1 MWKRKNLK
9 DKAKKTVKNNYW
21 TAVVLCFV
29 ITILTGEYGNS
40 ITGIWQSGDSVL
52 PDYVITQ
59 NQYLIENEISKDN
72 IAEIQEK
79 QERIEEIT
87 ENLTE
92 NQLKMVNTITSNLN
106 SLTKSQKYIYK
117 IWDAIELFIMNQNLL
132 GIAYVLIA
140 IIAILYIIL
149 LAEPLLV
156 AERRYFII
164 ASEKENT
171 KMGVMK
177 EIFKRKNWS
186 NVAII
191 MFFKSFYNFLWYLTI
206 IGGIIKTYE
215 YRMIPYLLAEN
226 PDMNKKEV
234 FARSKQMMKGNKWK
248 TFILD
253 LSFILW
259 EILST
264 ITFGLLD
271 ILYVN
276 PYKIATSV
284 ELYKTLKENNNVEE
298 VSKNQVE
305 SQEI

>member
-79 QERIEEIT
+79 QEKIEEIT

-298 VSKNQVE
+298 LSKKQVE

>member
-79 QERIEEIT
+79 QEKIEEIT

-298 VSKNQVE
+298 LSKNQVE

>member
-79 QERIEEIT
+79 QEKIEEIT

-106 SLTKSQKYIYK
+106 SITKSQKYIYK

-132 GIAYVLIA
+132 GVAYVLIA

-186 NVAII
+186 NVAVI

-298 VSKNQVE
+298 LSKNQVE

>member
-79 QERIEEIT
+79 QEKIEEIT

>member
-29 ITILTGEYGNS
+29 ITILKGEYGNS

-79 QERIEEIT
+79 QEKIEEIT

-186 NVAII
+186 NVAVI
-191 MFFKSFYNFLWYLTI
+191 MFFKSFYNLLWYLTI

-234 FARSKQMMKGNKWK
+234 FARSKKMMKGNKWK

-284 ELYKTLKENNNVEE
+284 ELYKTLKENNNVKEL
-298 VSKNQVE
+298 SKNQVE

>member
-79 QERIEEIT
+79 QEIIEEIT

-186 NVAII
+186 NVAVI

-226 PDMNKKEV
+226 PDMNKKEA

-264 ITFGLLD
+264 VTFGLLD

-298 VSKNQVE
+298 VSKKQVE

>member
-79 QERIEEIT
+79 QEKIEEIT

-226 PDMNKKEV
+226 PDMNKKEA

-264 ITFGLLD
+264 VTFGLLD

-298 VSKNQVE
+298 VSKKQVE

>member
-79 QERIEEIT
+79 QEKIEEIT

-191 MFFKSFYNFLWYLTI
+191 MFFKNFYNFLWYLTI

-298 VSKNQVE
+298 VSKNQAE

>member
-117 IWDAIELFIMNQNLL
+117 IWDAMELFIMNQNLL

-186 NVAII
+186 NVAVI

-226 PDMNKKEV
+226 PDMNKKEA

-264 ITFGLLD
+264 VTFGLLD

-298 VSKNQVE
+298 VSKKQVE

>member
-79 QERIEEIT
+79 QEKIEEIT

-132 GIAYVLIA
+132 VIAYVFIA

-186 NVAII
+186 NVAVI
-191 MFFKSFYNFLWYLTI
+191 MFFKNFYNFLWYLTI

-226 PDMNKKEV
+226 PDMNKKEA

-264 ITFGLLD
+264 VTFGLLD

>member
-186 NVAII
+186 NVAVI

-215 YRMIPYLLAEN
+215 YIMIPYLLAEN
-226 PDMNKKEV
+226 PDMNKKEA

-264 ITFGLLD
+264 VTFGLLD

-298 VSKNQVE
+298 VSKKQVE

>member
-79 QERIEEIT
+79 QEKIEEIT

-186 NVAII
+186 NVAVI
-191 MFFKSFYNFLWYLTI
+191 MFFKNFYNFLWYLTI

-226 PDMNKKEV
+226 PDMNKKEA

-264 ITFGLLD
+264 VTFGLLD

-298 VSKNQVE
+298 VSKKQVE

>member
-186 NVAII
+186 NVAVI
-191 MFFKSFYNFLWYLTI
+191 MFFKNFYNFLWYLTI

-226 PDMNKKEV
+226 PDMNKKEA

-264 ITFGLLD
+264 VTFGLLD

>member
-1 MWKRKNLK
+1 MWKRKNLN

-79 QERIEEIT
+79 QEKIEEIT

-132 GIAYVLIA
+132 GVAYELIA

-186 NVAII
+186 NVAVI

>member
-79 QERIEEIT
+79 QEKIEEIT

-186 NVAII
+186 NVAVI

-226 PDMNKKEV
+226 PDMNKKEA

-264 ITFGLLD
+264 VTFGLLD

>member
-9 DKAKKTVKNNYW
+9 DKAKKAVKNNYW

-79 QERIEEIT
+79 QEKIEEIT

-186 NVAII
+186 NVAVI

>member
-21 TAVVLCFV
+21 TVVVLCFV

-186 NVAII
+186 NVAVI

-226 PDMNKKEV
+226 PDMNKKEA

-264 ITFGLLD
+264 VTFGLLD

-298 VSKNQVE
+298 VSKKQVE

>member
-79 QERIEEIT
+79 QEKIEEIT
-87 ENLTE
+87 KNLTE

-186 NVAII
+186 NVAVI

>member
-79 QERIEEIT
+79 QEKIEEIT

-132 GIAYVLIA
+132 GIAYVFIA

-186 NVAII
+186 NVAVI
-191 MFFKSFYNFLWYLTI
+191 MFFKNFYNFLWYLTI

-226 PDMNKKEV
+226 PDMNKKEA

-264 ITFGLLD
+264 VTFGLLD

>member
-9 DKAKKTVKNNYW
+9 DKAKKAVKNNYW

-79 QERIEEIT
+79 QEKIEEIT
-87 ENLTE
+87 KNLTE

>member
-79 QERIEEIT
+79 QEKIEEIT
-87 ENLTE
+87 KNLTE

-186 NVAII
+186 NVAVI
-191 MFFKSFYNFLWYLTI
+191 MLFKSFYNFLWYLTI

>member
-186 NVAII
+186 NVAVI

-226 PDMNKKEV
+226 PDLNKKEA

-264 ITFGLLD
+264 VTFGLLD

-298 VSKNQVE
+298 VSKKQVE

>member
-79 QERIEEIT
+79 QEKIEEIT

-106 SLTKSQKYIYK
+106 SITKSQKYIYK

-132 GIAYVLIA
+132 GVAYVLIA

-186 NVAII
+186 NVAVI

-226 PDMNKKEV
+226 PDMNKKEA

-264 ITFGLLD
+264 VTFGLLD

>member
-9 DKAKKTVKNNYW
+9 DKAKKIVKNNYW

-79 QERIEEIT
+79 QEKIKEIT

-191 MFFKSFYNFLWYLTI
+191 MFFKNFYNFLWYLTI

>member
-1 MWKRKNLK
+1 MWKRKNFK

-186 NVAII
+186 NVAVI

-226 PDMNKKEV
+226 PDMNKKEA

-264 ITFGLLD
+264 VTFGLLD

-284 ELYKTLKENNNVEE
+284 ELYKSLKENNNVEE
-298 VSKNQVE
+298 VSKKQVE

>member
-186 NVAII
+186 NVAVI

-226 PDMNKKEV
+226 PDMNKKEA

-264 ITFGLLD
+264 VTFGLLD

-284 ELYKTLKENNNVEE
+284 ELYKSLKENNNVEE
-298 VSKNQVE
+298 VSKKQVE

>member
-29 ITILTGEYGNS
+29 ITILTGKYGNS
-40 ITGIWQSGDSVL
+40 ITGIWQSEDSVL

-72 IAEIQEK
+72 IAEIQKK

-186 NVAII
+186 NVAVI

-226 PDMNKKEV
+226 PDMNKKEA

>member
-79 QERIEEIT
+79 QEKIEEIT
-87 ENLTE
+87 KNLTE

-186 NVAII
+186 NVAVI
-191 MFFKSFYNFLWYLTI
+191 MFFKNFYNFLWYLTI

-226 PDMNKKEV
+226 PDMNKKEA

-264 ITFGLLD
+264 VTFVLLD

>member
-186 NVAII
+186 NVAVI

-226 PDMNKKEV
+226 PDMNKKEA

-264 ITFGLLD
+264 VTFGLLD

-284 ELYKTLKENNNVEE
+284 ELYETLKEENDGQQKSEE
-298 VSKNQVE
+298 K
-305 SQEI
+305 

>member
-79 QERIEEIT
+79 QEKIEEIT

-186 NVAII
+186 NVAVI

-253 LSFILW
+253 ISFILW

-264 ITFGLLD
+264 VTFGLLD

>member
-79 QERIEEIT
+79 QEKIEEIT

-92 NQLKMVNTITSNLN
+92 NQLKMVTTITSNLN

>member
-186 NVAII
+186 NVAVI

-226 PDMNKKEV
+226 PDMNKKEA

-264 ITFGLLD
+264 VTFGLLD

-298 VSKNQVE
+298 VSKKQVE

>member
-72 IAEIQEK
+72 IAEIQKK

-186 NVAII
+186 NVAVI

-226 PDMNKKEV
+226 PDMNKKEA

>member
-79 QERIEEIT
+79 QEKIEEIT

-132 GIAYVLIA
+132 GVAYVLIA

-186 NVAII
+186 NVAVI
-191 MFFKSFYNFLWYLTI
+191 MFFKNFYNFLWYLTI

-226 PDMNKKEV
+226 PDMNKKEA

>member
-72 IAEIQEK
+72 IAEIQKK

-186 NVAII
+186 NVAVI

-226 PDMNKKEV
+226 PAMNKKEV

-298 VSKNQVE
+298 LSKNQVE

>member
-186 NVAII
+186 NVAVI
-191 MFFKSFYNFLWYLTI
+191 MFFKSFNNFLWYLTI

-226 PDMNKKEV
+226 PDMNKKEA

-264 ITFGLLD
+264 VTFGLLD

-298 VSKNQVE
+298 VSKKQVE

>member
-40 ITGIWQSGDSVL
+40 ITGIWQSGDSIL

-72 IAEIQEK
+72 ISEVQEK
-79 QERIEEIT
+79 QEKIEEIK

-132 GIAYVLIA
+132 GVAYVLIA

-164 ASEKENT
+164 ASENENT

-186 NVAII
+186 NVAVI
-191 MFFKSFYNFLWYLTI
+191 MFFKSFYNLLWYLTI

-226 PDMNKKEV
+226 PDMSKKEV
-234 FARSKQMMKGNKWK
+234 FAKSKQMMKGNKWK

-284 ELYKTLKENNNVEE
+284 ELYKTLKENNIEE
-298 VSKNQVE
+298 ISENKVE
-305 SQEI
+305 S

>member
-79 QERIEEIT
+79 QEKIEEIT

-191 MFFKSFYNFLWYLTI
+191 MFFKNFYNFLWYLTI

-226 PDMNKKEV
+226 PDMNKKEA

-264 ITFGLLD
+264 VTFGLLD

-276 PYKIATSV
+276 QYKIATSV